1 MHTLKNKSANPPKL
15 VVLGLLLALVVVAQS
30 QVAPP
35 QVAIITGWDLKR
47 SLTNSLMPEMAWGTS
62 MPFGTFG
69 VGASKS
75 EYSQGEPVILRI
87 AVRNDSDTNLYV
99 YRMYED
105 GGRRDIKVFL
115 LAANRELVPSILQ
128 EKDASRM
135 VRENGRSIDLEPGKA
150 DEFGVRL
157 DRLFQLK
164 PNQTYFAY
172 AKKVA
177 GRGVEL
183 VSGNAMFTI
192 TGASPPSETP
202 GALTATPASSKSAP
216 AAAGAQPKANL
227 THPKTVPVDSQAAQ
241 TLDTKSSGHVQRP
254 ITPTNTD
261 QKAAPA
267 SASVLGS
274 SIGLLGWLL
283 LGLPLAVLF
292 WILCRAASRARQ
304 PRA

>member
-1 MHTLKNKSANPPKL
+1 MLAIFITLCGLVWGVANCRAQVWPRAD
-15 VVLGLLLALVVVAQS
+15 AL
-30 QVAPP
+30 
-35 QVAIITGWDLKR
+35 ITGWDLRR

-87 AVRNDSDTNLYV
+87 AVRNDSLTNLHV
-99 YRMYED
+99 SHSYED
-105 GGRRDIKVFL
+105 WGRSDIKVFL
-115 LAANRELVPSILQ
+115 LAGNRELVPSILR

-135 VRENGRSIDLEPGKA
+135 VRENGRHMEVKPGKA

-172 AKKVA
+172 AKKAV

-202 GALTATPASSKSAP
+202 GALTATPASSRSAP
-216 AAAGAQPKANL
+216 AAAVVQPKASL
-227 THPKTVPVDSQAAQ
+227 TPPKPVSVSIHQVAQPVVSKSLEQGGDSAVPTSTGLKATPAV
-241 TLDTKSSGHVQRP
+241 SG
-254 ITPTNTD
+254 
-261 QKAAPA
+261 
-267 SASVLGS
+267 VLGS
-274 SIGLLGWLL
+274 SIGLVGWLL
-283 LGLPLAVLF
+283 LAMPLGVLL
-292 WILCRAASRARQ
+292 WILGRATRRAR
-304 PRA
+304 PPKA